1 MKKNHKIP
9 TTTQHEGTINGE
21 NVAHMEVTSK
31 AETRDACIA
40 MSEETIIN
48 VVTAMTLEEVV
59 LQAQEQEDWE
69 LRKLIGKIPS
79 DGFENDVNTIIKEQG
94 PDTTMP
100 QAIDIYVDNNCKQ
113 LGLAIW
119 NLYKIK
125 SPEEIKKSID
135 LRKLKYTGIRQR
147 TQWHAYAMKKNVLQN
162 MQESFWMQKQCKR
175 K

>member
-1 MKKNHKIP
+1 
-9 TTTQHEGTINGE
+9 
-21 NVAHMEVTSK
+21 
-31 AETRDACIA
+31 
-40 MSEETIIN
+40 
-48 VVTAMTLEEVV
+48 MTLKEATR
-59 LQAQEQEDWE
+59 QAQEHEDLE
-69 LRKLIGKIPS
+69 MQRLIETNKGAEFES
-79 DGFENDVNTIIKEQG
+79 DLSESIKEQG
-94 PDTTMP
+94 PGITMP

-162 MQESFWMQKQCKR
+162 MQETF
-175 K
+175 